1 VKLIF
6 KKKGGKMGKALHGIV
21 ARGDDF
27 YSPEPVFEK
36 QRGTV
41 YYRAVFNI
49 WECNSLSKM
58 ESFITLL
65 SL

>member
-1 VKLIF
+1 
-6 KKKGGKMGKALHGIV
+6 MGKALHGIV